1 MATLDD
7 QDQDLLAEYRSR
19 RDFAKTP
26 EPAPKRNKKAG
37 NSFVIQ
43 KHAATRTHFDF
54 RLELDGVL
62 KSWAVTKGP
71 SFDTAQKRLAVRTE
85 DHPLEYGGFEGV
97 IPKGEYGGGP
107 VMLWDRGTW
116 EPVGDPHK
124 GLAKGHLDL
133 VLHGERLKGEWH
145 LVRMKKDKRGG
156 KRENWLLIKASDD
169 YAKEGSEPTQDYDTS
184 VESGR
189 SMEQILNGES
199 AVWTSNR
206 SKTPGAKKGAS
217 KTSSGKRWHGKPPPP
232 SRKATAPEFISPQ
245 LASLDDEVPEGDD
258 WIHEVKFD
266 GYRIQARK
274 DGDRVTLYSRSGL
287 DWTARFPAIAEALNK
302 LPAKKALIDGEA
314 AFVLESGLT
323 DFKSLQEHIDTD
335 HPAIRYYAFDLLEL
349 DGKSLMK
356 EPLLERKE
364 ALQKLFSKKN
374 LPDRLVYSDHI
385 EGQGEAFF
393 GQACRT
399 ELEGIISKR
408 ANAPYKS
415 GRSKTWLKVK
425 CGRRAEFVIGGYSKS
440 SAQGRPFASL
450 LLGTFQDGDFVFA
463 GKVGTG
469 FNTADMKRLADKF
482 APLKRKTS
490 PFVEVPSADQ
500 RDAVWLT
507 PKLVCEIAFTE
518 WTKDGRLRHPS
529 FQGLREDKPAEDV
542 TRDPPDKEIGEM
554 AEKTVDAPAKAIQEK
569 GGKPQDEFDGV
580 TLTNPDRVLFPQQ
593 DLTKRDIAEYYQS
606 VAEAM
611 LPYVVNRP
619 ISLVRCPEGRTKECF
634 FQRHA
639 MRGMSKAIKEVFIP
653 GGETK
658 KKYLYIDD
666 AAGLFSLVQIGVL
679 EIHDWGVSLKNIDKP
694 DRVVFDLDPD
704 EGFDF
709 ESLKDAAVETRDFL
723 ADLGLK
729 SFLKSTGGKGLHVVA
744 PITARAGWDEVKEFC
759 KAVADALVTARG
771 DRYTANMSKRARK
784 GKIFVDYL
792 RNQRG
797 GSAIVNFST
806 RAREGAPV
814 ACPLRWDE
822 LSGLKS
828 PSPYTVKTLPQ
839 RLASLKDDPWEGFF
853 KTRQSI
859 TKKAKKDLGL
869 E

>member
-1 MATLDD
+1 MASLDD

-26 EPAPKRNKKAG
+26 EPAPGRKRKTG

-71 SFDTAQKRLAVRTE
+71 SFDTSQKRLAVRTE
-85 DHPLEYGGFEGV
+85 DHPLAYGGFEGV

-124 GLAKGHLDL
+124 GLEKGHLDFI
-133 VLHGERLKGEWH
+133 LHGERLKGEWH

-156 KRENWLLIKASDD
+156 KRENWLLIKASDE
-169 YAKEGSEPTQDYDTS
+169 YAEPGNEPTQKYDTS

-189 SMEQILNGES
+189 TMDQIRDGES
-199 AVWTSNR
+199 AVWTSDR
-206 SKTPGAKKGAS
+206 SKTPGAKK
-217 KTSSGKRWHGKPPPP
+217 TSNKRWHGKPPPP
-232 SRKATAPEFISPQ
+232 SRKATAPEFIPPQ
-245 LASLDDEVPEGDD
+245 LATLDHEVPEGDG
-258 WIHEVKFD
+258 WLHEVKFD
-266 GYRIQARK
+266 GYRIEARK

-287 DWTARFPAIAEALNK
+287 DWTARFPAIAKALTK
-302 LPAKKALIDGEA
+302 LPCKAALIDGEA
-314 AFVLESGLT
+314 AFVLGTGLS

-349 DGKSLMK
+349 DGKDLKK
-356 EPLLERKE
+356 EPLVERK
-364 ALQKLFSKKN
+364 AKLQKLFAKKK
-374 LPDRLVYSDHI
+374 LPERIVYSDHI

-399 ELEGIISKR
+399 ALEGIISKR

-415 GRSKTWLKVK
+415 GRGKTWLKIK

-440 SAQGRPFASL
+440 SAKGRSFSSL
-450 LLGTFQDGDFVFA
+450 LLGTFEDGKLVFA

-469 FNTADMKRLADKF
+469 FNSGDMKRLAAKF
-482 APLKRKTS
+482 DSLKRKTS
-490 PFVEVPSADQ
+490 PFEAVPTADK

-507 PKLVCEIAFTE
+507 PKLVCEVAFTE

-529 FQGLREDKPAEDV
+529 YQGLREDKAPEDV
-542 TRDPPDKEIGEM
+542 TRDPPEKEIGEM
-554 AEKTVDAPAKAIQEK
+554 AKETIAQPAKAVQAK
-569 GGKPQDEFDGV
+569 GGKPQDDFDGV
-580 TLTNPDRVLFPQQ
+580 TLTNPDRVLYPQLG
-593 DLTKRDIAEYYQS
+593 LTKRDIALYYES
-606 VAEAM
+606 IADAM
-611 LPYVVNRP
+611 LPYVKNRP
-619 ISLVRCPEGRTKECF
+619 ISLVRCPEGRAEECF

-639 MRGMSKAIKEVFIP
+639 MKGMSKAIREVAIP
-653 GGETK
+653 GGEAK

-679 EIHDWGVSLKNIDKP
+679 EIHDWGVSLKNISKP
-694 DRVVFDLDPD
+694 DRLVFDLDPD
-704 EGFDF
+704 EGLAL
-709 ESLKDAAVETRDFL
+709 ETLKSAAVETREFL

-744 PITARAGWDEVKEFC
+744 PITARAGWDEVKDFA
-759 KAVADALVTARG
+759 KAVAEALVTARG
-771 DRYTANMSKRARK
+771 DRYTANMAKRARK

-814 ACPLRWDE
+814 ACPLHWDE
-822 LSGLKS
+822 LSGLKTAA
-828 PSPYTVKTLPQ
+828 PFNVETLPK
-839 RLASLKDDPWEGFF
+839 RLARLQDDPWEGFF

-859 TKKAKKDLGL
+859 TKTAKQALGL
-869 E
+869 A